1 MFFVYILFS
10 KKLNRY
16 YIGTTDNVEK
26 RLFEHNSG
34 LYVNSFT
41 MRGIPWELSLSY
53 TCESSEKA
61 YKLEAVYQE
70 NEVKEIHRT
79 TDRRQDN
86 YKRYCNETM
95 ISCGFNSD
103 ASEPPLVQKPLTF
116 QLEAFYLLDLI
127 VKKFVFK

>member
-1 MFFVYILFS
+1 MFFVYVLFS

-41 MRGIPWELSLSY
+41 TRGIPWELSLSY

-61 YKLEAVYQE
+61 YKLEAF
-70 NEVKEIHRT
+70 I
-79 TDRRQDN
+79 
-86 YKRYCNETM
+86 KRM
-95 ISCGFNSD
+95 KS
-103 ASEPPLVQKPLTF
+103 
-116 QLEAFYLLDLI
+116 
-127 VKKFVFK
+127 KKFIERLIEDKMIINDIATKL